1 MNSLMKKGAG
11 VLALLA
17 AVLLVLAGWSFRP
30 VQAELT
36 ETKTVTAAFTPASA
50 ANGQEVTLTVDIQGW
65 FGGAQLVL
73 DYNAD
78 QLTYV
83 DGSATSSVGVT
94 INDAQRGRFNV
105 LYVNTSGIDL
115 GDQDFF
121 TARFVVNAPA
131 GESLDVSFSRTD
143 VCSTDPSEDFYPVD
157 VQTQP
162 LAVTDQSET
171 TSSAPETSTSDDTS
185 ASSSGETSSAGET
198 ASQGSS
204 SGSAASGA
212 IVLPQGQH
220 QLLASG
226 LPGTVTWSSSDES
239 VATVDENGMVTMVGE
254 GDAVITATD
263 GSGEETFRV
272 STEASVSSGLTS
284 APGADDPEDATFLW
298 WVLGGIGAVLVIAA
312 VVVVV
317 IVLKKKR

>member
-94 INDAQRGRFNV
+94 INDAQRGRFNM

-115 GDQDFF
+115 GDQNFF
-121 TARFVVNAPA
+121 TARFVVNASA

-143 VCSTDPSEDFYPVD
+143 ICSTDASEGFYPVD

-162 LAVTDQSET
+162 LAVVDQSET
-171 TSSAPETSTSDDTS
+171 ASSAPETSTSDTS

-254 GDAVITATD
+254 GEAVITASD

-284 APGADDPEDATFLW
+284 ASGVDDPEDATFLW

-312 VVVVV
+312 VVVVI

>member
-1 MNSLMKKGAG
+1 MNSLMKKSAG

-131 GESLDVSFSRTD
+131 GESLDVSFSKTD
-143 VCSTDPSEDFYPVD
+143 ICSTDASEGFYPVD

-162 LAVTDQSET
+162 LAVVDQSET

-185 ASSSGETSSAGET
+185 ASSAGET

-212 IVLPQGQH
+212 IVLPQGQQ
-220 QLLASG
+220 QLLASD

>member
-143 VCSTDPSEDFYPVD
+143 VCSTDASEGFYPVD

-185 ASSSGETSSAGET
+185 ASSSGET